1 MTEEIKTLNKKAK
14 ERTNGLSSFHL
25 EADRSRSGLS
35 VVLSGI
41 IGISDFSD
49 SFIDLKG
56 HGGRVSVHG
65 KKLFIS
71 VYENGSVEIVGRVE
85 EIVFKYGRN

>member
-1 MTEEIKTLNKKAK
+1 MTEEAKTKSDVIK
-14 ERTNGLSSFHL
+14 EMPRGLSSFHL
-25 EADRSRSGLS
+25 EADRSRAGLS

-41 IGISDFSD
+41 VGISDFSD
-49 SFIDLKG
+49 SFIHLKG
-56 HGGRVSVHG
+56 HGGRISVHG

-85 EIVFKYGRN
+85 EIVFKYGKN